1 MAITGGRS
9 LVSSSPDFSLDGQ
22 KLLVCTGN
30 TVSIFSTSTGLKM
43 MELEGHTA
51 LVTSVVVTRV
61 SSSATKVPCFCWTS
75 SLDGTIRY
83 WDFSVPEVIKTVD
96 VRVPIFAMVIPD
108 VFGSVASGGSG
119 KPPDRF
125 AFISAKGDCKANK
138 NGKPLH
144 GQIWRCN
151 LVKGS
156 LSGAILA
163 ETRYPVSLAVST
175 SGEFVGIHKKRKAC
189 IWKILAKDSTCDVKK
204 ITLHHTKSL
213 SVLAFHPTE
222 RIVAAGD
229 VVGRIL
235 IWRDF
240 GNRTFGGSGVTKGRE
255 ARNDEERPEVR
266 GDDDADS
273 CSTWHWHP
281 TEVKVLRFSS
291 DGAYLYSGAR
301 EGVLVVWQLETG
313 NKKFLPRIGSPLL
326 YFNFADSPDTSL
338 SSISCAD
345 NQIHLLTMPAMRISK
360 SISGIKPRCSY
371 PETYKGLTSRVA
383 FDHSAGLV
391 ATCTENYC
399 VQLYSL
405 SDDREVSQVQVCE
418 RNYQPNDDTTLFV
431 AILAVSMDGSKLSTV
446 EVQLPEEE
454 LGGLVCL
461 KFWDQT
467 RSGEFSLSTPIYEPH
482 GDAGVSAIAFHPTRD
497 MAVTSSFGGN
507 FKIWVRRH
515 NMKQTNTVPSISG
528 WSCHSVGSYKKTPM
542 TAASFSADGSV
553 LAVASENVISLW
565 DPDRNVLVALIG
577 ETLAPINKLCFIGKS
592 DYLVSLSRGSR
603 PQLCVWSMA
612 KLSISWS
619 YKLHAEAVT
628 AFDGSCFAVLALVAQ
643 SPGQIVT
650 DATMTQSM
658 DGVILI
664 FDAENPVPLA
674 IWSVQKA
681 KGGEIS
687 FIFSN
692 LNSHH
697 EKVSDDE
704 LPTLMLAYVSGD
716 QEYVVFDPYCK
727 DQSTKRN
734 KTSSAI
740 LPETGNFGYMSIYG
754 ELPQLGSKMEKISSP
769 AFAPS
774 DKPWETI
781 FSGSTHALPPL
792 KKLCAAFLESF

>member
-1 MAITGGRS
+1 MAGSEWKHVDGLFASLAVTRFKNYVCMHFKARETVQMTITGGRS
-9 LVSSSPDFSLDGQ
+9 LVSSSPAFSLDGQ

-30 TVSIFSTSTGLKM
+30 TVSIYSTSTGLKM
-43 MELEGHTA
+43 MELEGHSA
-51 LVTSVVVTRV
+51 PVTSVVVTRV
-61 SSSATKVPCFCWTS
+61 SSSASKVPCFCWTS
-75 SLDGTIRY
+75 SVDGTIRY
-83 WDFSVPEVIKTVD
+83 WDFSVPEMIKTVD
-96 VRVPIFAMVIPD
+96 LRVPIFAMVILD

-125 AFISAKGDCKANK
+125 AFISVKGDHKANK
-138 NGKPLH
+138 NGKPLQR
-144 GQIWRCN
+144 QIWRCN
-151 LVKGS
+151 LTKGS

-229 VVGRIL
+229 VGGRIL
-235 IWRDF
+235 IWRGF

-255 ARNDEERPEVR
+255 ARNDEERPEVW

-281 TEVKVLRFSS
+281 TEVKVLLFSS
-291 DGAYLYSGAR
+291 DGAYLYS
-301 EGVLVVWQLETG
+301 
-313 NKKFLPRIGSPLL
+313 
-326 YFNFADSPDTSL
+326 D
-338 SSISCAD
+338 
-345 NQIHLLTMPAMRISK
+345 
-360 SISGIKPRCSY
+360 
-371 PETYKGLTSRVA
+371 TYKGLTSRVV

-399 VQLYSL
+399 IQLYSL
-405 SDDREVSQVQVCE
+405 SDDREVSQ
-418 RNYQPNDDTTLFV
+418 LFV
-431 AILAVSMDGSKLSTV
+431 TILAISMDGSKLGTV

-461 KFWDQT
+461 KFWDKT
-467 RSGEFSLSTPIYEPH
+467 HSGKFSLSTPIYEPH

-497 MAVTSSFGGN
+497 MAVTSSYGGN

-528 WSCHSVGSYKKTPM
+528 WSCHSVGSYNQSINCVLLESQTILSQYPEVQGHSYVCGVWQ
-542 TAASFSADGSV
+542 SFQYPGH
-553 LAVASENVISLW
+553 
-565 DPDRNVLVALIG
+565 
-577 ETLAPINKLCFIGKS
+577 INFMQK
-592 DYLVSLSRGSR
+592 VS
-603 PQLCVWSMA
+603 
-612 KLSISWS
+612 
-619 YKLHAEAVT
+619 VT
-628 AFDGSCFAVLALVAQ
+628 ALDGSCFAVLALVAQ
-643 SPGQIVT
+643 SPDQIAT

-658 DGVILI
+658 DGVILL
-664 FDAENPVPLA
+664 FNAENSVPLA

-692 LNSHH
+692 SNSHH
-697 EKVSDDE
+697 EKVLEDE
-704 LPTLMLAYVSGD
+704 LPSMMLAYVSGD
-716 QEYVVFDPYCK
+716 HEYVVFNPYCK
-727 DQSTKRN
+727 EQSAKRN
-734 KTSSAI
+734 KTSSGV
-740 LPETGNFGYMSIYG
+740 LKETGNFGYLSIYG
-754 ELPQLGSKMEKISSP
+754 DLPHHGSKMEKTSLP
-769 AFAPS
+769 VFVPS

-792 KKLCAAFLESF
+792 KKLCAAFLESFLEKIPSSQE

>member
-83 WDFSVPEVIKTVD
+83 WDFSVPELIKTVD

-125 AFISAKGDCKANK
+125 AFISVKGDCKANK
-138 NGKPLH
+138 NGKPLQ

-235 IWRDF
+235 IWRGF
-240 GNRTFGGSGVTKGRE
+240 GNKAFGGITKGRE

-291 DGAYLYSGAR
+291 DGAYMYSDECCSEMR
-301 EGVLVVWQLETG
+301 MLISLTEVVQVQ
-313 NKKFLPRIGSPLL
+313 
-326 YFNFADSPDTSL
+326 
-338 SSISCAD
+338 ISCAD

-405 SDDREVSQVQVCE
+405 SDDREVSQ
-418 RNYQPNDDTTLFV
+418 LFV
-431 AILAVSMDGSKLSTV
+431 TILAVSMDGSKLSTV

-482 GDAGVSAIAFHPTRD
+482 GDARVSAIAFHPTRD

-628 AFDGSCFAVLALVAQ
+628 ALDGSCFAVLALVAQ
-643 SPGQIVT
+643 SPDQIVT
-650 DATMTQSM
+650 DATMTQNM

-727 DQSTKRN
+727 DQSTKRD

-740 LPETGNFGYMSIYG
+740 LQETGNFGYMSIYG
-754 ELPQLGSKMEKISSP
+754 ELPQLGSKMENISSP

-792 KKLCAAFLESF
+792 KKLCAAFLESFLEKIPSSEE